1 MFTMLITFNSVN
13 FSYIGDPI
21 LSDINFTLN
30 EGERV
35 GLIGENGAGKTTL
48 LKLITGDLSPESGAV
63 QKKNGISVG
72 FLAQTGGFESEGTV
86 YSEMLG
92 AVKPQ
97 LDALSRLA
105 ELSQRLSAAEYGS
118 AEYREIS
125 SRYESLEKYIAAH
138 DCYNAEVRVKTVLGG
153 MGFAGLYE
161 QKVSTMSGGEKTRLK
176 LARLLLEEPDLLIL
190 DEPTNHLDI
199 KTLFWLE
206 DYLASFRGAVLIVSH
221 DRYFLDRVT
230 SRILEIENK
239 KLCSYP
245 GNYTKYKVLKA
256 ERIALELKEYER
268 QQEERARLQDYVDRN
283 IVRATTAKSAQSRV
297 KQLERM
303 EILEKPYTPPA
314 PPRFKFVFPVNTAE
328 TVLEVKNLDLEAG
341 GKRLFSGGNMV
352 ITRGKKL
359 AVVGENGTGKS
370 TFLKLIA
377 RGGNERCV
385 LGRFV
390 RTAYYDQ
397 ENLNLN
403 SENTV
408 LSEMWER
415 HVTSSQT
422 DIRSEL
428 ARCGLSA
435 EDMYKKVGELSG
447 GERAK
452 LALCVTEAEEGN
464 VLLLDEPTNHLD
476 LPARESLEAALKSF
490 EGTVI
495 FVSHDRYFISALSD
509 CVAEIEDGKL
519 NFVNGGYESFREA
532 KSQQAKK
539 LEEER
544 EKIAQA
550 EYSERR
556 KESYR
561 SKKDRA
567 AEAAVKGRI
576 KAIEAAL
583 SSNEAEEADI
593 QAQLADPSV
602 TADYREVERLCA
614 RLDSLKEE
622 QEKLYSEYAELI

>member
-1 MFTMLITFNSVN
+1 MLITFNSVN

-48 LKLITGDLSPESGAV
+48 LKLITGDLAPESGAV

-72 FLAQTGGFESEGTV
+72 FLAQTGGFESDGTV

-92 AVKPQ
+92 AVKPR

-105 ELSQRLSAAEYGS
+105 ELSQKLSAAEYGS

-403 SENTV
+403 PENTV

>member
-1 MFTMLITFNSVN
+1 MLITFNSVN

-48 LKLITGDLSPESGAV
+48 LKLITGDLAPESGAV

-403 SENTV
+403 PENTV

-593 QAQLADPSV
+593 QAQLADPAV

>member
-1 MFTMLITFNSVN
+1 MLITFNSVN

-72 FLAQTGGFESEGTV
+72 FLAQTGGFESDGTV

-97 LDALSRLA
+97 LDAFSRLA

-118 AEYREIS
+118 AEYRGVS

-403 SENTV
+403 PENTV

-435 EDMYKKVGELSG
+435 EDMHKKVGELSG

>member
-1 MFTMLITFNSVN
+1 MLITFNSVN

-118 AEYREIS
+118 AEYRGIS

-403 SENTV
+403 PENTV

-556 KESYR
+556 KEGYR

>member
-1 MFTMLITFNSVN
+1 MLITFNSVN

-48 LKLITGDLSPESGAV
+48 LKLITGDLAPESGAV

-92 AVKPQ
+92 AVKPR

-105 ELSQRLSAAEYGS
+105 ELSQKLSAAEYGS
-118 AEYREIS
+118 AEYRGIS

-403 SENTV
+403 PENTV

-435 EDMYKKVGELSG
+435 EDMYKKVG

>member
-1 MFTMLITFNSVN
+1 MLITFNSVN

-48 LKLITGDLSPESGAV
+48 LKLITGDLAPESGAV

-72 FLAQTGGFESEGTV
+72 FLAQTGGFESDGTV

-403 SENTV
+403 PENTV

-435 EDMYKKVGELSG
+435 EEMYKKVGELSG

-602 TADYREVERLCA
+602 TADYREVEHLCA

>member
-1 MFTMLITFNSVN
+1 MLITFNSVN

-48 LKLITGDLSPESGAV
+48 LKLITGDLAPESGAV

-105 ELSQRLSAAEYGS
+105 ELSQKLSAAEYGS
-118 AEYREIS
+118 AEYRGIS

-403 SENTV
+403 PENTV

-602 TADYREVERLCA
+602 TADYRKVERLCA

>member
-1 MFTMLITFNSVN
+1 MLITFNSVN

-48 LKLITGDLSPESGAV
+48 LKLITGDLAPESGAV

-72 FLAQTGGFESEGTV
+72 FLAQTGGFESDGTV

-92 AVKPQ
+92 AVKPR

-403 SENTV
+403 PENTV

-428 ARCGLSA
+428 ARCGLSE

>member
-48 LKLITGDLSPESGAV
+48 LKLITGDLAPESGAV

-72 FLAQTGGFESEGTV
+72 FLAQTGGFESDGTV

-125 SRYESLEKYIAAH
+125 SRYETLEKYIAAH

>member
-1 MFTMLITFNSVN
+1 MLITFNSVN
-13 FSYIGDPI
+13 FSYIGEPI

-48 LKLITGDLSPESGAV
+48 LKLITGDLAPESGAV

-72 FLAQTGGFESEGTV
+72 FLAQTGGFESDGTV

-403 SENTV
+403 PENTV

-428 ARCGLSA
+428 ARCGLSE

>member
-1 MFTMLITFNSVN
+1 MLITFNSVN

-48 LKLITGDLSPESGAV
+48 LKLITGDLAPESGAV

-72 FLAQTGGFESEGTV
+72 FLAQTGGFESDGTV

-118 AEYREIS
+118 AEYRGIS

-403 SENTV
+403 PENTV

-435 EDMYKKVGELSG
+435 EDMHKKVGELSG

>member
-1 MFTMLITFNSVN
+1 MLITFNSVN
-13 FSYIGDPI
+13 FSYIGEPI

-48 LKLITGDLSPESGAV
+48 LKLITGDLAPESGAV

-72 FLAQTGGFESEGTV
+72 FLAQTGGFESDGTV

-403 SENTV
+403 PENTV

-593 QAQLADPSV
+593 QAQLADPAV

>member
-48 LKLITGDLSPESGAV
+48 LKLITGDLAPESGAV

-72 FLAQTGGFESEGTV
+72 FLAQTGGFESDGTV

-397 ENLNLN
+397 ENLILN

-415 HVTSSQT
+415 HVASSQT

>member
-1 MFTMLITFNSVN
+1 MLITFNSVN

-48 LKLITGDLSPESGAV
+48 LKFITGDLSPESGAV

-72 FLAQTGGFESEGTV
+72 FLAQTGGFESEGTM

-105 ELSQRLSAAEYGS
+105 ELSQKLSAAEYGS
-118 AEYREIS
+118 AEYRGIS

-403 SENTV
+403 PENTV

>member
-1 MFTMLITFNSVN
+1 MLITFNSVN

-48 LKLITGDLSPESGAV
+48 LKLITGDLAPESGAV

-72 FLAQTGGFESEGTV
+72 FLAQTGGFESYGTV

-118 AEYREIS
+118 AEYRGIS

-403 SENTV
+403 PENTV

>member
-1 MFTMLITFNSVN
+1 MLITFNSVN

-48 LKLITGDLSPESGAV
+48 LKLITGDLAPESGAV

-72 FLAQTGGFESEGTV
+72 FLAQTGGFESDGTV

-105 ELSQRLSAAEYGS
+105 ELSQKLSAAEYGS
-118 AEYREIS
+118 AEYRGIS

-245 GNYTKYKVLKA
+245 GNYTKYKMLKA

-403 SENTV
+403 PENTV

-593 QAQLADPSV
+593 QAQLAAPSV

>member
-1 MFTMLITFNSVN
+1 MLITFNSVN

-385 LGRFV
+385 LCRFV

-403 SENTV
+403 PENTV

>member
-1 MFTMLITFNSVN
+1 MLITFNSVN

-72 FLAQTGGFESEGTV
+72 FLAQTGGFESDGTV

-97 LDALSRLA
+97 LDAFSRLA

-118 AEYREIS
+118 AEYRGVS

-403 SENTV
+403 PENTV

>member
-1 MFTMLITFNSVN
+1 MLITFNSVN

-48 LKLITGDLSPESGAV
+48 LKLITGDLAPESGAV

-105 ELSQRLSAAEYGS
+105 ELSQKLSAAEYGS

-303 EILEKPYTPPA
+303 EILEKPYTPPS

-403 SENTV
+403 PENTV

-435 EDMYKKVGELSG
+435 EDMHKKVGELSG

>member
-1 MFTMLITFNSVN
+1 MLITFNSVN

-72 FLAQTGGFESEGTV
+72 FLAQTGGFESDGTV

-97 LDALSRLA
+97 LDAFSRLA

-118 AEYREIS
+118 AEYRGVS

-403 SENTV
+403 PENTV

-593 QAQLADPSV
+593 QAQLADPAV

>member
-1 MFTMLITFNSVN
+1 M
-13 FSYIGDPI
+13 
-21 LSDINFTLN
+21 
-30 EGERV
+30 
-35 GLIGENGAGKTTL
+35 
-48 LKLITGDLSPESGAV
+48 
-63 QKKNGISVG
+63 
-72 FLAQTGGFESEGTV
+72 
-86 YSEMLG
+86 
-92 AVKPQ
+92 
-97 LDALSRLA
+97 
-105 ELSQRLSAAEYGS
+105 
-118 AEYREIS
+118 
-125 SRYESLEKYIAAH
+125 
-138 DCYNAEVRVKTVLGG
+138 LGG

-245 GNYTKYKVLKA
+245 GNYTKYKMLKA

-403 SENTV
+403 PENTV

-556 KESYR
+556 KEGYR

>member
-1 MFTMLITFNSVN
+1 MLITFNSVN

-48 LKLITGDLSPESGAV
+48 LKLITGDLAPESGAV

-72 FLAQTGGFESEGTV
+72 FLAQTGGFESDGTV

-118 AEYREIS
+118 AEYREVS

-403 SENTV
+403 PENTV

>member
-1 MFTMLITFNSVN
+1 MLITFNSVN

-72 FLAQTGGFESEGTV
+72 FLAQTGGFESDGTV

-92 AVKPQ
+92 AVKPR

-105 ELSQRLSAAEYGS
+105 ELSQKLSAAEYGS

-403 SENTV
+403 PENTV

-519 NFVNGGYESFREA
+519 SFVNGGYESFREA

>member
-1 MFTMLITFNSVN
+1 MLITFNSVN
-13 FSYIGDPI
+13 FSYIGEPI

-35 GLIGENGAGKTTL
+35 GLKGENGAGKTTL
-48 LKLITGDLSPESGAV
+48 LKLITGDLAPESGAV

-72 FLAQTGGFESEGTV
+72 FLAQTGGFESDGTV

-118 AEYREIS
+118 AEYRGIS

-403 SENTV
+403 PENTV

-593 QAQLADPSV
+593 QAQLADPAV